1 MQWQVCLGFM
11 FLIVVSVIMWGA
23 SQGWYSKKV
32 KKSKDTS
39 KNTSGTVHGGSDE
52 NCDELRNEIERLKGK
67 IFEQSMELDTKAAK
81 NAEMTRQLEELMNTI
96 NDLTTRLQNAET
108 TNAQLSQSLKNALED
123 LDKTRR
129 QLQECSAKL
138 LAKQITN
145 AVCHMTP
152 ETANLIR

>member
-11 FLIVVSVIMWGA
+11 FLIVISVIMWGA
-23 SQGWYSKKV
+23 SQGWYSKKIRRI
-32 KKSKDTS
+32 KDKLKTS
-39 KNTSGTVHGGSDE
+39 RASQAAGE

-67 IFEQSMELDTKAAK
+67 IFEQSMELDTKNAK
-81 NAEMTRQLEELMNTI
+81 LAQMTTQLNDLMNAI
-96 NDLTTRLQNAET
+96 NDLTLRLQNAET
-108 TNAQLSQSLKNALED
+108 TNAKLSESLKNALDD

-129 QLQECSAKL
+129 QLQECSSKL

-145 AVCHMTP
+145 QVCHMTP

>member
-11 FLIVVSVIMWGA
+11 FLIAISVIMWGA
-23 SQGWYSKKV
+23 SQGWYSKKIRRI
-32 KKSKDTS
+32 KDKLKPS
-39 KNTSGTVHGGSDE
+39 QNAPAGE

-67 IFEQSMELDTKAAK
+67 IFEQSMELDTKNAK
-81 NAEMTRQLEELMNTI
+81 IAQMTTQLSDLMNAI
-96 NDLTTRLQNAET
+96 NDLTLRLQNAEAS
-108 TNAQLSQSLKNALED
+108 NAQLTRSLKNALED

-129 QLQECSAKL
+129 QLQECSSKL

-145 AVCHMTP
+145 KVCHMTP